1 MAPRSDAGRPL
12 KHLRRAIPRSSFSD
26 CLVRKLISIKVRGD
40 ALSSRPMSFAVAS
53 LVMITSSRVP
63 IVSFM
68 SFKTVRPMSLCARY
82 PCPTSC

>member
-1 MAPRSDAGRPL
+1 M
-12 KHLRRAIPRSSFSD
+12 
-26 CLVRKLISIKVRGD
+26 SIKVRGD